1 MLKTIA
7 LENSVNNEHDDDTDE
22 IPDTTVANW
31 IMENVGRLP
40 RVREKLT
47 WRYLTINKGEKE

>member
-31 IMENVGRLP
+31 IMENVGC
-40 RVREKLT
+40 RVWEKNL
-47 WRYLTINKGEKE
+47 LGVI